1 MTYDRTEFDR
11 IITASYHSNGDG
23 TWSGE
28 PCKVCGSQS
37 FDLDPTPSC
46 IPCSLVLQE
55 VRDKAEAFAQA
66 MDAVGELV
74 QVARG
79 PAKEELHL
87 LSLLWL
93 VTLQRWSLAT
103 RTADG

>member
-1 MTYDRTEFDR
+1 MTFEE
-11 IITASYHSNGDG
+11 IIATSYHSNGDG

-28 PCKVCGSQS
+28 PCKACGSDK

-46 IPCSLVLQE
+46 IPCSLVLQD
-55 VRDKAEAFAQA
+55 VRDKAEAFAAA

-74 QVARG
+74 RVARG
-79 PAKEELHL
+79 PAKEELHT

-93 VTLQRWSLAT
+93 VTLHRWALAT
-103 RTADG
+103 RPADG